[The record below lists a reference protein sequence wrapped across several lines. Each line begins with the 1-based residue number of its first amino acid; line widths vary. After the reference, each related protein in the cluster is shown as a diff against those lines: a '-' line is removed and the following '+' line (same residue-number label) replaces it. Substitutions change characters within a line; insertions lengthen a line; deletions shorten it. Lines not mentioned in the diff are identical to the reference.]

1 MRGMH
6 ELLRS
11 YADAAARL
19 DWAAMLL
26 DEDDCIVWLSDAF
39 KHFVRETDEKAL
51 GVGEHVAMALLND
64 AYLDTM
70 TPSSVLVLAETLLP
84 YFSHSLPVDVLDRI
98 DAVPDGILEIL
109 GRVVPQTAP
118 EHWNGTFE
126 YVQPGVPSYE
136 VHFLVS
142 RIRDDAGRPI
152 GQSVLTNVGLPAPLV
167 ALLAA
172 GDAEMYARM
181 ARLVEPGRHQAA
193 ILFADLQGSGEL
205 SRRLPTS
212 SYFLLVR
219 ALTAEFDRLVGA
231 NNGVVGKHAGDGM
244 TAFFLADDAGSPAA
258 AAASAVRAAH
268 ELQANAPGIAAEVV
282 QSIELPVMIN
292 AGVHWGG
299 GLYMGQLVPGGR
311 LEVTALGDEV
321 NEAARLQETARDG
334 ALLASKAIIE
344 LLDAAAA
351 ADLGVPSDLLYRPL
365 SELPD
370 ASAKAV
376 RDAGHVAVA
385 VL

>member
-1 MRGMH
+1 MH
-6 ELLRS
+6 ERLQS
-11 YADAAARL
+11 YADAFAGLR
-19 DWAAMLL
+19 WAALLL
-26 DEDDCIVWLSDAF
+26 DEKDCLVWMSDDF
-39 KHFVRETDEKAL
+39 KHFVREYDDKAL
-51 GVGEHVAMALLND
+51 GIGEHIAVALLRET
-64 AYLDTM
+64 YLSTM
-70 TPSSVLVLAETLLP
+70 TPESVLEIAATSMPYVISTLPGGAAGLGPDVPAGVEELLAAITPQEAPEVWEGKFDYVEPGLRP
-84 YFSHSLPVDVLDRI
+84 YEVRFLVTRI
-98 DAVPDGILEIL
+98 RADDGTPL
-109 GRVVPQTAP
+109 GRALLST
-118 EHWNGTFE
+118 
-126 YVQPGVPSYE
+126 
-136 VHFLVS
+136 
-142 RIRDDAGRPI
+142 I
-152 GQSVLTNVGLPAPLV
+152 GLPAALV
-167 ALLAA
+167 GMLAA
-172 GDAEMYARM
+172 GDSTMYERM
-181 ARLVEPGRHQAA
+181 VRLVEPGRHQAA

-231 NNGVVGKHAGDGM
+231 HCGVVGKHAGDGM

-258 AAASAVRAAH
+258 AAASALRAAH
-268 ELQANAPGIAAEVV
+268 ALQANALGIAADVV
-282 QSIELPVMIN
+282 SIELPVMIN
-292 AGVHWGG
+292 TGVHWGS

-344 LLDAAAA
+344 LLDAGTAAE
-351 ADLGVPSDLLYRPL
+351 LGVPNDLLYRPL